1 MYRLNILEFSGAD
14 MIALLIALACMVV
27 PVVVLLFVAVTKLVI
42 KNVKRNRKTV
52 ETPDDVK
59 NKYLALFGQDN
70 IISISKNLNR
80 VTIEVN
86 DVEKVSLDGLRNL
99 GVGVLIS
106 GNIIKCSSAEFA
118 NTINEE

>member
-14 MIALLIALACMVV
+14 MIALLIALACMVI
-27 PVVVLLFVAVTKLVI
+27 PVIILLFVVVTKLII
-42 KNVKRNRKTV
+42 KNVKRNRKVV
-52 ETPDDVK
+52 ETPADIK

-86 DVEKVSLDGLRNL
+86 DIEMVSLDGLRNL

-106 GNIIKCSSAEFA
+106 GNTIKCSSAEFA
-118 NTINEE
+118 GTINE